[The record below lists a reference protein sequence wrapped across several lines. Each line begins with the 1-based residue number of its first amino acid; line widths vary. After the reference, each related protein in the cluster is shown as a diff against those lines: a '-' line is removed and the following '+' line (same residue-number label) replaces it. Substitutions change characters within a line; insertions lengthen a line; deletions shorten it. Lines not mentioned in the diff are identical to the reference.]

1 MLEDSHWAD
10 EATLDVVTVL
20 ARRIGSL
27 PVLLV
32 LTSRDGE
39 ARPGHPVHAA
49 ISATRPGDS
58 TFIALAPLSESAVAS
73 LATPCTPRPGGNPYY
88 VTELLAS
95 RTAADLPP
103 SVATAVQGRASRLD
117 EDARRLVELR
127 ARSPWSELL
136 RPGALVVL
144 HPVVDGPERAAVQPL
159 KSPASSGGRLTC
171 PPRLARTS
179 GYHPACRGVSPSAPS
194 SFLGSVGPAAR
205 LESEWERP
213 TKDGD
218 RPSEASH
225 E

>member
-103 SVATAVQGRASRLD
+103 SVATAVQGVRPAST
-117 EDARRLVELR
+117 R
-127 ARSPWSELL
+127 AR
-136 RPGALVVL
+136 GASWRCALGVR
-144 HPVVDGPERAAVQPL
+144 GANCSGQER
-159 KSPASSGGRLTC
+159 S
-171 PPRLARTS
+171 
-179 GYHPACRGVSPSAPS
+179 
-194 SFLGSVGPAAR
+194 
-205 LESEWERP
+205 
-213 TKDGD
+213 
-218 RPSEASH
+218 
-225 E
+225 